1 MEDVNVFE
9 GDVLYTATPDGGDIK
24 IENGLVKDC
33 RNFDT
38 AAYLSLF
45 SGNEN
50 DADGREKDTWW
61 GNLIPGTDRS
71 EWMQSEFGAT
81 VAGYPLTSANIQKAE
96 AAAGRDLAWL
106 RTEADAD
113 EVNVSLSATSAKS
126 VNLSVEVMQ
135 DGKKTGGCA
144 YEFQWTEAVR

>member
-1 MEDVNVFE
+1 
-9 GDVLYTATPDGGDIK
+9 
-24 IENGLVKDC
+24 
-33 RNFDT
+33 
-38 AAYLSLF
+38 
-45 SGNEN
+45 
-50 DADGREKDTWW
+50 
-61 GNLIPGTDRS
+61 
-71 EWMQSEFGAT
+71 MQSEFGAT

-126 VNLSVEVMQ
+126 VNFSVEVMQ
-135 DGKKTGGCA
+135 DGKKTSGCA